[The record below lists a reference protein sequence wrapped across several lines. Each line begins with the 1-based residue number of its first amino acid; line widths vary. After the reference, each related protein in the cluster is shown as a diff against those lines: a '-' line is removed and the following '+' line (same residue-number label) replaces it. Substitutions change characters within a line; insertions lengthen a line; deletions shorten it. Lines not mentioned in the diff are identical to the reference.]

1 MTLSYDFLGCADGDF
16 DTTFDILGEEY
27 CVDTLQDIANHGC
40 SGGVSGL
47 IYTRDILDKFEAYED
62 KIMAY
67 LDEFAAGC
75 YGKTAI
81 QMLSD
86 DENVEDLDQLKSK
99 AVWMYVELV
108 AYDTL
113 CEIKHPN
120 FVWFF
125 HLSI

>member
-99 AVWMYVELV
+99 AVWMYAELV
-108 AYDTL
+108 AYNTL

-120 FVWFF
+120 FV
-125 HLSI
+125 